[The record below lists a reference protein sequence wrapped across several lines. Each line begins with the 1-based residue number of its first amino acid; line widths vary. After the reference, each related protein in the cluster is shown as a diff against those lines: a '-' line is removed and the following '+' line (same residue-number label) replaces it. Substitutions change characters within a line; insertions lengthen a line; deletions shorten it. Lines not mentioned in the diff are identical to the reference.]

1 MWSDN
6 NGSWVNFFNEL
17 MMLWGLNIPFFHLF
31 NLFLFQLLLLWYQIF
46 SNLIVNNDR
55 RKSWGG
61 WLLVLFLLIYL
72 VGIDHSLNFK
82 NGIGCI
88 STCSILLKW
97 VEWGF
102 PLDKLICCLLRFLKL
117 AIEPKHVVKPV
128 WWDIFRLQLFL
139 TGLPLTLFL

>member
-6 NGSWVNFFNEL
+6 NGGWVNFLNVL
-17 MMLWGLNIPFFHLF
+17 MMLWGLNIPFFDLF
-31 NLFLFQLLLLWYQIF
+31 YLFLFQLLLLWYQIF
-46 SNLIVNNDR
+46 SHLIVNNNR

-61 WLLVLFLLIYL
+61 RLVVLFLLIYL

-88 STCSILLKW
+88 STCSILLKR

-102 PLDKLICCLLRFLKL
+102 PLDKLICCLFRFLKL
-117 AIEPKHVVKPV
+117 AIKPKHVVKPV
-128 WWDIFRLQLFL
+128 WWDIFRL
-139 TGLPLTLFL
+139 